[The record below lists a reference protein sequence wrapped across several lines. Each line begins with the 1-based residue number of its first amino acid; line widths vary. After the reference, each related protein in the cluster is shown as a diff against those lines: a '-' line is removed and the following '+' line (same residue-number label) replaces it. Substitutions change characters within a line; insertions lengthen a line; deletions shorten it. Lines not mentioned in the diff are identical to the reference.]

1 MPKVKRFRDWIFD
14 MARSFP
20 KPHSLFEKRGHAL
33 TPPTRKPAAAEA

>member
-20 KPHSLFEKRGHAL
+20 KPHSLFDKR
-33 TPPTRKPAAAEA
+33 PAKASKA